1 MITGELKSQ
10 VDKIWDVFASGGVSN
25 PISVIEQFTFLLFI
39 RRLDER
45 QLKEEANANL
55 LGTEMEVEIFT
66 PGQKALRWH
75 SFKNVDPETM
85 LDLFT
90 RPMVEGMSV
99 FEHMKNAGKDGGVF
113 AEFLSKGCF
122 FNSPS
127 FCNVCNSTT
136 PL

>member
-10 VDKIWDVFASGGVSN
+10 VDKIWDVFASGGVAN

-66 PGQKALRWH
+66 PEQKALRWH
-75 SFKNVDPETM
+75 SFKNVDPQTM
-85 LDLFT
+85 HKAGLLHHNIYSLVIQDQNNTTCHHHL
-90 RPMVEGMSV
+90 S
-99 FEHMKNAGKDGGVF
+99 FEF
-113 AEFLSKGCF
+113 
-122 FNSPS
+122 
-127 FCNVCNSTT
+127 
-136 PL
+136 